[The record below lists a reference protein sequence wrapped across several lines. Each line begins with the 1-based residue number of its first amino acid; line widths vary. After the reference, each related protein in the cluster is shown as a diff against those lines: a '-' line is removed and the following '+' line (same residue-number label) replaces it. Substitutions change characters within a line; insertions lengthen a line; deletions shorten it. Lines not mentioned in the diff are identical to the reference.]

1 MTETLQRPSGS
12 SPGPRRPRPTEAPR
26 GLVVD
31 GVLTAVRTALLGLL
45 LLAVPVLLVWAADDR
60 AGAGSVEA
68 LRTAGQLWLV
78 AHTAPLEVPGGAV
91 GLTPLGLVALPLLL
105 LVRTATRRSQVRS
118 VASVGEAGR
127 LALAIAV
134 PYALLGLLVGVASA
148 TDDVRT
154 PLLSCLSGPLLV
166 GLAGAWT
173 GALRPSRLWR
183 AAWLRVPA
191 RGRRLL
197 RAALNASA
205 VLAGG
210 GALLVGASLAL
221 HLPQAADL
229 AAAGAPGVG
238 GGLALLVLGI
248 ALVPNAVVWGAA
260 WLAGPGFAVGVGT
273 AVGPFGHEL
282 GAVPAVPLL
291 AALPGSGVATW
302 VGLLA
307 LVVPLAGGALAG
319 RSVEGDPGL
328 GDAGLVRAALEAAA
342 AGPVCGLLWLVV
354 AWTSGGPLGGERLV
368 DVGPSPWA
376 VGLAVTGLVAVPA
389 ALTALVARR
398 RRIG

>member
-1 MTETLQRPSGS
+1 
-12 SPGPRRPRPTEAPR
+12 
-26 GLVVD
+26 VVD
-31 GVLTAVRTALLGLL
+31 GALTAVRTALLGLV
-45 LLAVPVLLVWAADDR
+45 LLAVPVLLVWVADDR
-60 AGAGSVEA
+60 AGASAVEA
-68 LRTAGQLWLV
+68 LRTSGQLWLV

-91 GLTPLGLVALPLLL
+91 GLTPLGLLAVPLLL
-105 LVRTATRRSQVRS
+105 LVRTATRRSQLRRVTS
-118 VASVGEAGR
+118 AGDAGR
-127 LALAIAV
+127 LAVAIAV
-134 PYALLGLLVGVASA
+134 PYAVLALLVGVASA

-166 GLAGAWT
+166 ALVGAWA

-197 RAALNASA
+197 RAALVASA

-210 GALLVGASLAL
+210 GALLVGTSLAF

-260 WLAGPGFAVGVGT
+260 WLSGPGFAVGVGT
-273 AVGPFGHEL
+273 SVGPFGHEL

-302 VGLLA
+302 IGLLA
-307 LVVPLAGGALAG
+307 LLVPLAGGVLAG
-319 RSVEGDPGL
+319 RSVERDPGL
-328 GDAGLVRAALEAAA
+328 REAGLVRTALEAGAT
-342 AGPVCGLLWLVV
+342 GPVCGLLWFVL

-376 VGLAVTGLVAVPA
+376 VGLAVTALVAVPA
-389 ALTALVARR
+389 AVAALVARR
-398 RRIG
+398 RRLG

>member
-1 MTETLQRPSGS
+1 MTETLQRPSRS
-12 SPGPRRPRPTEAPR
+12 SPPARRSRSTGATR
-26 GLVVD
+26 GLPAD
-31 GVLTAVRTALLGLL
+31 GALTAIRTALLGLL
-45 LLAVPVLLVWAADDR
+45 LLAAPVLLVWVADDR
-60 AGAGSVEA
+60 AGASATEA
-68 LRTAGQLWLV
+68 LRAAGQLWLV
-78 AHTAPLEVPGGAV
+78 AHTAPLEVPGGSV
-91 GLTPLGLVALPLLL
+91 GLTPLGLLVVPLLL
-105 LVRTATRRSQVRS
+105 LVRAASRRSQVRR

-134 PYALLGLLVGVASA
+134 PYAVLALLVGAASA

-154 PLLSCLSGPLLV
+154 PLLSSLSGPLLV
-166 GLAGAWT
+166 GLVGACA

-183 AAWLRVPA
+183 AAWLRVWA

-197 RAALNASA
+197 RAALLASA

-229 AAAGAPGVG
+229 AAAGDPGVG
-238 GGLALLVLGI
+238 GGLALLVLGV

-260 WLAGPGFAVGVGT
+260 WLAGPGFTVGVGT
-273 AVGPFGHEL
+273 VVGPFGHEL

-307 LVVPLAGGALAG
+307 LLVPVVGGALAG
-319 RSVEGDPGL
+319 RSVERDPGL
-328 GDAGLVRAALEAAA
+328 AEAGSARTALEAAA
-342 AGPVCGLLWLVV
+342 AGPVCGVLWFVLS
-354 AWTSGGPLGGERLV
+354 WISGGPLGGQRLV

-376 VGLAVTGLVAVPA
+376 LGLAVTGLVAVPA
-389 ALTALVARR
+389 ALAALVARGR
-398 RRIG
+398 RLG

>member
-1 MTETLQRPSGS
+1 MTETLQRPSRP
-12 SPGPRRPRPTEAPR
+12 SPPPRRSRLPEAPR

-31 GVLTAVRTALLGLL
+31 GALTAVRTVLLGLV

-60 AGAGSVEA
+60 AGASAVEA

-91 GLTPLGLVALPLLL
+91 GLTPLGLLAVPLLL
-105 LVRTATRRSQVRS
+105 LVRTATRRSQRRRVT
-118 VASVGEAGR
+118 SVGDAGR
-127 LALAIAV
+127 LAVAIAV
-134 PYALLGLLVGVASA
+134 PYAVLALVVGVASA

-154 PLLSCLSGPLLV
+154 PLLSCLSGPLAVALV
-166 GLAGAWT
+166 GAGA
-173 GALRPSRLWR
+173 GALRPDRLWR

-191 RGRRLL
+191 RGRRLV
-197 RAALNASA
+197 RAALVASA
-205 VLAGG
+205 VLAGA
-210 GALLVGASLAL
+210 GALLVGTSLAF

-273 AVGPFGHEL
+273 SVGPFGHEL

-291 AALPGSGVATW
+291 AALPGSGTATW
-302 VGLLA
+302 IGLLA
-307 LVVPLAGGALAG
+307 LLVPLTGGVLAG
-319 RSVEGDPGL
+319 RSVERDPGL
-328 GDAGLVRAALEAAA
+328 GGAGLVRTALEAGA
-342 AGPVCGLLWLVV
+342 AGPVCGLLWLVL
-354 AWTSGGPLGGERLV
+354 AWASGGPLGGERLV
-368 DVGPSPWA
+368 DVGPSPWS
-376 VGLAVTGLVAVPA
+376 VGLAVTALVAVPA
-389 ALTALVARR
+389 AVAALVARR
-398 RRIG
+398 RRLG

>member
-1 MTETLQRPSGS
+1 MTETLQRPSRP
-12 SPGPRRPRPTEAPR
+12 SPPPRRSRPPEAPR

-31 GVLTAVRTALLGLL
+31 GALTAVRTALLGLVL
-45 LLAVPVLLVWAADDR
+45 LVVPVLLVWVADDR
-60 AGAGSVEA
+60 AGASAVEA

-91 GLTPLGLVALPLLL
+91 GLTPLGLLAVPLLL
-105 LVRTATRRSQVRS
+105 LVRTATRRSQLRRVTSARD
-118 VASVGEAGR
+118 AGR
-127 LALAIAV
+127 LAVAIAV
-134 PYALLGLLVGVASA
+134 PYAVLALLVGVASA

-166 GLAGAWT
+166 ALVGAWA

-197 RAALNASA
+197 RAALVASA

-210 GALLVGASLAL
+210 GALLVGTSLAV

-260 WLAGPGFAVGVGT
+260 WLTGPGFAVGVGT
-273 AVGPFGHEL
+273 SVGPFGHEL
-282 GAVPAVPLL
+282 GAVPGVPLL

-302 VGLLA
+302 IGLLA
-307 LVVPLAGGALAG
+307 LLVPLAGGVLAG
-319 RSVEGDPGL
+319 RSVERDPGL
-328 GDAGLVRAALEAAA
+328 GEAGLVRTALEAAA
-342 AGPVCGLLWLVV
+342 AGPVCGLLWLVL
-354 AWTSGGPLGGERLV
+354 AWVSGGPLGGERLV

-376 VGLAVTGLVAVPA
+376 VGLAVTALVAVPA
-389 ALTALVARR
+389 ALAALVARCR
-398 RRIG
+398 RLG